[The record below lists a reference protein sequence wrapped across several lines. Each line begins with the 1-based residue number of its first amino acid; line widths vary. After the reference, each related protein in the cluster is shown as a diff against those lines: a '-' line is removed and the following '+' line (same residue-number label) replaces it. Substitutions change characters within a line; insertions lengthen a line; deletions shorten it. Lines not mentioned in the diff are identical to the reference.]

1 MIVLLASALAYMT
14 TASELTGAGI
24 KLALPDTEEAAVTT
38 PLMII
43 GADVGAVLVV
53 GTGSG
58 SSIWRGS

>member
-1 MIVLLASALAYMT
+1 
-14 TASELTGAGI
+14 
-24 KLALPDTEEAAVTT
+24 
-38 PLMII
+38 LMII